1 MQKSQFGFPKEKWFI
16 DLLNQYLN
24 AFNTRNMAF
33 IVDILAVDV
42 KVSIDGKVV
51 SNRRKDILPSYE
63 TDWKKGIYVK
73 KIQEPSVVDEDDHN
87 VCVGVAL
94 DNGSLT
100 LDVVYVFRKSDRKQ
114 VEHRI
119 SNIKRYKEEKLYE

>member
-1 MQKSQFGFPKEKWFI
+1 MFI

-119 SNIKRYKEEKLYE
+119 SNIKRYKEEKIYE